1 MDNRARKLNVLYINN
16 DLAGY
21 GASLSLINM
30 YSSIH
35 EFFNCKFVI
44 AGSNIKNH
52 LMKKTQVLRYGLPA
66 IAVIGVSKF
75 RHIIT
80 FLPRLL
86 RLIFYNI
93 FLTFALCK
101 IIRKHK
107 IDIVHTNTSVI
118 ICGFIAAKICRVKH
132 VWHLREFIYQDH
144 GCYPI
149 IGFTFLRYLI
159 NKSDAVIPI
168 TDSIK
173 EFYNTNFVNIFNAV
187 FSYKNIL
194 PSNDLKDNYI
204 LFCGSLSKGKQP
216 EKAIEAFAR
225 VSKEFPKLKLVIAG
239 TGPLENNLKEL
250 SSKLG
255 IANRVDFLGYVL
267 NPYSLFNKAKT
278 YLMTSKFEGM
288 GRTTVEAMANDCV
301 VIGYNSGGTK
311 ELIKHNETGFLY
323 NNFEELV
330 SNLRF
335 VLKEPSNCKNIR
347 LAAKKWAFENC
358 LEENYGNKI
367 LSIYNNLF
375 IETNNSHNKL

>member
-1 MDNRARKLNVLYINN
+1 MDNRARKLNVLFINN
-16 DLAGY
+16 DYSGY
-21 GASLSLINM
+21 GASLSMINM
-30 YSSIH
+30 HNSIR
-35 EFFNCKFVI
+35 ERCNCEFVI
-44 AGSNIKNH
+44 TSSNINKDIT
-52 LMKKTQVLRYGLPA
+52 KDIKILRYGIPGS
-66 IAVIGVSKF
+66 AVVGVSRY
-75 RHIIT
+75 RHILS
-80 FLPRLL
+80 FLPRLFES
-86 RLIFYNI
+86 IFYNV
-93 FLTFALCK
+93 FLTLVLCR
-101 IIRKHK
+101 IIKKHK

-132 VWHLREFIYQDH
+132 VWHLREFIYQDQ

-168 TDSIK
+168 THSIK

-255 IANRVDFLGYVL
+255 IANRVDF
-267 NPYSLFNKAKT
+267 
-278 YLMTSKFEGM
+278 
-288 GRTTVEAMANDCV
+288 
-301 VIGYNSGGTK
+301 
-311 ELIKHNETGFLY
+311 
-323 NNFEELV
+323 
-330 SNLRF
+330 
-335 VLKEPSNCKNIR
+335 
-347 LAAKKWAFENC
+347 
-358 LEENYGNKI
+358 
-367 LSIYNNLF
+367 
-375 IETNNSHNKL
+375 